1 MDETTPVEK
10 VKEIARSSKRGL
22 LITLGAIQVAA
33 GATVAIAP
41 HLATVLGPRPFAIA
55 MIVTGVGSAV
65 LAFIRSQLE
74 VDQE

>member
-1 MDETTPVEK
+1 MELETAKTAVRHGK
-10 VKEIARSSKRGL
+10 RSL
-22 LITLGAIQVAA
+22 LLVLGALQVAA

-65 LAFIRSQLE
+65 LAFVRSQLE
-74 VDQE
+74 ADREGQ